1 MANYSCNQETA
12 ILKKQ
17 TKIKLHFSTMAQTE
31 NRSVPHGEPPLRP
44 LILRT
49 CDLTNR

>member
-17 TKIKLHFSTMAQTE
+17 TKIKLHFSTMAQTQKIAPYPMG
-31 NRSVPHGEPPLRP
+31 SPRP